1 MHIFNL
7 FCKEVSLLKGVNS
20 IIAMIESSS
29 KGSQT
34 IMSPE
39 WINQEDSI
47 CLNAAST
54 PWLWA
59 AARLVFDPL
68 DGGVKL
74 VWGELDSVP
83 YSALGRQASP
93 FLKCLPRILFL
104 LLLLSAFG
112 FFLTLVMS
120 SIINQIKSPGKFPP
134 KINHFIIVVH
144 DKRRKSKN

>member
-1 MHIFNL
+1 M
-7 FCKEVSLLKGVNS
+7 LLLLLGC
-20 IIAMIESSS
+20 E
-29 KGSQT
+29 
-34 IMSPE
+34 
-39 WINQEDSI
+39 
-47 CLNAAST
+47 
-54 PWLWA
+54 A

-104 LLLLSAFG
+104 LLLISAFG

-120 SIINQIKSPGKFPP
+120 SIINQIKSPGEFPP